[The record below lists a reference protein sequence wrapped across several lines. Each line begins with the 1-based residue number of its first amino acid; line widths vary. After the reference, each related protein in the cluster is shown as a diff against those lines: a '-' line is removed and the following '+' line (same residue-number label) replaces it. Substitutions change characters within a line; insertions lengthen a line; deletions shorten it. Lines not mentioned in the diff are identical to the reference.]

1 MKNKIVLFF
10 SLFTLLWEGLVAAQT
25 FTKAQV
31 DSLLKVKIDS
41 ILHHTHTQPSVS
53 TPPPANK
60 IFHYALGFDGTV
72 NLGNLNRYLLSS
84 RNNFSL
90 VSGKKVWISLSPYF
104 AVGEL
109 NGQLLERE
117 MTTDLNMTTFYQKP
131 IYFLFFATVEKS
143 NLRAIDWRSL
153 AGIGIGYHLL
163 SNPRLGFSLSNA
175 LTYEE
180 TDFAKQEDIQ
190 VIRNSSRL
198 RLDYNFFK
206 KKILI
211 SHTVFFQPALNSNNL
226 RWSNLLNID
235 IPLNKRFS
243 FRWSAFTT
251 YESLTAVGKQNYDS
265 RLTFGLV
272 IRN

>member
-1 MKNKIVLFF
+1 MILF
-10 SLFTLLWEGLVAAQT
+10 LFLFMLLWEGLVAQT

-41 ILHHTHTQPSVS
+41 VLHHTHAPTDVS
-53 TPPPANK
+53 SPPVNK
-60 IFHYALGFDGTV
+60 IFHYTLGFDGTV

-90 VSGKKVWISLSPYF
+90 VSGKKIWISLSPYF

-117 MTTDLNMTTFYQKP
+117 MAADLNMTTFYQNP
-131 IYFLFFATVEKS
+131 VYLLFFATVEKS

-153 AGIGIGYHLL
+153 AGVGIGYHWL
-163 SNPRLGFSLSNA
+163 SNPRFSFSISNA

-190 VIRNSSRL
+190 VVRSSSRL

-211 SHTVFFQPALNSNNL
+211 SHTVFFQPALNTNNL

-235 IPLNKRFS
+235 IPMNKRYS

-251 YESLTAVGKQNYDS
+251 YESVTAAGKQNYDS
-265 RLTFGLV
+265 RLTFGVV